1 MNSLILHNGNQLVK
15 PWFSSKLKNSKIMP
29 CIADSWTVDGS
40 ALRDFDS
47 RIQYSKSNTNVCT
60 DLTCADN
67 IPTLILAQLKET
79 FTCVKIISDHNLD
92 IANLD
97 PAWELDQYNQMQWL
111 RASLYRLSMSDEL
124 IFWHKPKLPSAQTT
138 PPIIFTTG
146 RSGTHVLKEVLDTKH
161 FCHHDNNII
170 ADHRFQRLIT
180 AEFIGAVA
188 RKSFLK
194 YLLSV
199 EIAKQRRLIITT
211 VDSFKEIQQEVQ
223 MWQPIHIDKDA
234 CDQALD
240 SFANYVDLLLALF
253 YFYNKSI
260 NFSLLEDL
268 SDHYDSI
275 AVVKNPYH
283 APDLCS
289 NYDWVAEL
297 CEKTYQPIYENILKK
312 LQLLFGN
319 NCYKHV

>member
-15 PWFSSKLKNSKIMP
+15 PWISSKLKNLEIMP
-29 CIADSWTVDGS
+29 CIADPWIVNGNT
-40 ALRDFDS
+40 LPDFDS
-47 RIQYSKSNTNVCT
+47 RIQYSRHNANVCT

-67 IPTLILAQLKET
+67 VPTLMLAELKET
-79 FTCVKIISDHNLD
+79 FNVVKVVSDYNLD

-97 PAWELDQYNQMQWL
+97 PAWDSTQYNQMQWL
-111 RASLYRLSMSDEL
+111 TASLYRLAVSDEL
-124 IFWHKPKLPSAQTT
+124 VFWTRPNLPSTQTV
-138 PPIIFTTG
+138 PPMIFTTG
-146 RSGTHVLKEVLDTKH
+146 RSGTHVLKEVLNIKH
-161 FCHHDNNII
+161 FCHHDNNVIT
-170 ADHRFQRLIT
+170 DYRFQQLIA
-180 AEFIGAVA
+180 AEFIGSVA

-199 EIAKQRRLIITT
+199 EIAKQHRLIITT
-211 VDSFKEIQQEVQ
+211 TDSLQEVQ
-223 MWQPIHIDKDA
+223 QEIKLWQPIHIDKNA
-234 CDQALD
+234 CNRALD
-240 SFANYVDLLLALF
+240 IFVNYADLLLALF
-253 YFYNKSI
+253 YFYNKTI

-268 SDHYDSI
+268 SDYYDSI

-283 APDLCS
+283 APDLCA

-319 NCYKHV
+319 NCYKRV